1 MKSEHRLRNSW
12 EAVKLINKCIM
23 GVAGDER
30 ERKEQKEYLKKQ
42 WLENLPYLKD
52 INLHIKETQQIPSRI
67 KTKGIHIKTSIV
79 KLLNVRDRES

>member
-30 ERKEQKEYLKKQ
+30 EKRAERVFE
-42 WLENLPYLKD
+42 
-52 INLHIKETQQIPSRI
+52 ETMA
-67 KTKGIHIKTSIV
+67 
-79 KLLNVRDRES
+79 